1 MGRVLLGMSDEAI
14 SAGGIEIASGQPV
27 DGAPH
32 VRCLRVA
39 SPSGVATTV
48 YVASF
53 ALAETA
59 VDVVTLSPPQPLA
72 KWCDDNGVR
81 EAITAGFFEKDQR
94 VPLGELWI
102 GGSRAEHRR
111 FASPWHDVRACLH
124 VDAER
129 LNIGPRSTFG
139 DAPGGHLLQAGPLL
153 VSDGAAVVDEHD
165 PEGFSSTAQEFDSD
179 ITDGRYPRAA
189 VALTGDSI
197 LGVVVDG
204 RSEED
209 TGLTLS
215 ELADLLVLLG
225 AHSALNLDGGA
236 STALIGGGRL
246 QNTPRADDGTPLAG
260 TRPTP
265 TAILFRER

>member
-1 MGRVLLGMSDEAI
+1 MHGEANRP
-14 SAGGIEIASGQPV
+14 GGIEIASERPV

-32 VRCLRVA
+32 VDCLRVTTRG
-39 SPSGVATTV
+39 GVETTV
-48 YVASF
+48 HVARFGLSDVVVDVAS
-53 ALAETA
+53 
-59 VDVVTLSPPQPLA
+59 LSPPQPLA
-72 KWCDDNGVR
+72 EWCAENGVR
-81 EAITAGFFEKDQR
+81 EAITAGFFEKDQG

-102 GGSRAEHRR
+102 GGSRAEHRH
-111 FASPWHDVRACLH
+111 FTSPWHEVRACLH

-129 LNIGPRSTFG
+129 LNIGPRPTFG
-139 DAPGGHLLQAGPLL
+139 HAPGGHLLQAGPLL

-165 PEGFSSTAQEFDSD
+165 PEGFSSTAHEFDSD

-189 VALTGDSI
+189 IALTGDSI

-225 AHSALNLDGGA
+225 ARSALNLDGGA

-246 QNTPRADDGTPLAG
+246 QNTPRAVDGTPLDGA
-260 TRPTP
+260 RPTP